1 MKLFEKTS
9 QIENGIISVSKRH
22 IDGIFYEHS
31 HDFFEIEYII
41 KGSGKYFIDGKEYP
55 IHDKMLFFMSPSNF
69 HAIENCNAE
78 IINIMFS
85 CNLCDS
91 CTLFNLFSPNTDSAI
106 QFSDKDSIL
115 IEQLLFEILSSKQT
129 DYQLQFLRC
138 LLYKLSSIFTKRYD
152 KTITHIQSA
161 IVYLLENFR
170 SNITLESTAKYV
182 NLAPAYLSTLFS
194 EETGMNFKVYL
205 DNLRFDYALK
215 LLSFTNMSILE
226 ICTESGFCD
235 YANFTRRFK
244 KKYNCTPSEYRNQ
257 CKGCIKS

>member
-9 QIENGIISVSKRH
+9 QIENGTISVSRKH
-22 IDGIFYEHS
+22 IDGVFYEHS
-31 HDFFEIEYII
+31 HDFFEIEYIL
-41 KGSGKYFIDGKEYP
+41 KGSGKYFIDGKEYS
-55 IHDKMLFFMSPSNF
+55 IHDKMLFFISPSNF
-69 HAIENCNAE
+69 HAVEKCNAD

-91 CTLFNLFSPNTDSAI
+91 NTLFNLFSPDTDSAI
-106 QFSDKDSIL
+106 QFSDHDSIL
-115 IEQLLFEILSSKQT
+115 IEQLLFEILSSTRT
-129 DYQLQFLRC
+129 DYQIQFLRC
-138 LLYKLSSIFTKRYD
+138 ILYKLSSVFTKHQD

-170 SNITLESTAKYV
+170 LNITLESTAKYV
-182 NLAPAYLSTLFS
+182 NLAPSYLSTLFS
-194 EETGMNFKVYL
+194 EQTGLNFKSYL

-226 ICTESGFCD
+226 ICTESGFYD

-244 KKYNCTPSEYRNQ
+244 KKFNCTPSEYRLQHN
-257 CKGCIKS
+257 KKEG